1 MYSCDGYFVS
11 GGVRLRFRD
20 EGGGTPVVFVHGW
33 TLDLEVWNLQA
44 RALSAALRVIR
55 LDRRGFGLSQGAPSP
70 AADPLDLRALLD
82 RLAIPRAAIVGAS
95 QGARAAL
102 VFAIDYP
109 ERVTA
114 LVLDGPP
121 DALRDDGNGGDGD
134 LALDELRDV
143 ARTSGMAGFRRVW
156 AGHPFMRLR
165 TADTEARALLAA
177 VLSRYPGKDLA
188 CAAGPRAPAPGADEL
203 ARLDAPV
210 LVVNGECDTPQR
222 TRAGERLCQ
231 ALPNANR
238 VVIAGAGHLPNLDDP
253 RAYNDAIL
261 DFLLRRARAAA

>member
-1 MYSCDGYFVS
+1 MCSRDGYFVS

-20 EGGGTPVVFVHGW
+20 EGGGLPVVFVHGW

-44 RALSAALRVIR
+44 RALAAALRVIR

-70 AADPLDLRALLD
+70 EADPLDLRALLD
-82 RLAIPRAAIVGAS
+82 CLAIPRAAIVGAS

-102 VFAIDYP
+102 AFALENP

-121 DALRDDGNGGDGD
+121 DAFRDDGNGDDAD
-134 LALDELRDV
+134 LALDELRDI
-143 ARTSGMAGFRRVW
+143 ARTSGMAGFRRAW
-156 AGHPFMRLR
+156 AGHPYMRLR
-165 TADTEARALLAA
+165 TADAEARALLAA
-177 VLSRYPGKDLA
+177 ALSRYPGKDLA
-188 CAAGPRAPAPGADEL
+188 CAAGPRTPLRGAADL
-203 ARLDAPV
+203 ARLVAPV
-210 LVVNGECDTPQR
+210 LVVNGECDTPLR
-222 TRAGERLCQ
+222 CRAGERLCQ

-253 RAYNDAIL
+253 RAYNDVL
-261 DFLLRRARAAA
+261 RDFLLRRARVAA